1 MDPDGAFFAGRSSR
15 QVGCPGRAALADP
28 TEVVAISK
36 SVRKDR
42 IDENID
48 VFDFELTQDEMSAIA
63 TMDTGISLFFDH
75 RDPDQVG
82 RLGTAR
88 LDI

>member
-1 MDPDGAFFAGRSSR
+1 MIKTSAGVGPAHTTRSARRYLMDPDGAFFAGRSLR

-28 TEVVAISK
+28 REVVGISK
-36 SVRKDR
+36 SVWDR

-63 TMDTGISLFFDH
+63 TWT
-75 RDPDQVG
+75 PE
-82 RLGTAR
+82 
-88 LDI
+88 

>member
-1 MDPDGAFFAGRSSR
+1 
-15 QVGCPGRAALADP
+15 
-28 TEVVAISK
+28 VAISK

-63 TMDTGISLFFDH
+63 TWT
-75 RDPDQVG
+75 PE
-82 RLGTAR
+82 
-88 LDI
+88 

>member
-1 MDPDGAFFAGRSSR
+1 MAMYVVVAPEAGEFGAFED
-15 QVGCPGRAALADP
+15 QLTD
-28 TEVVAISK
+28 
-36 SVRKDR
+36 DR
-42 IDENID
+42 GQM
-48 VFDFELTQDEMSAIA
+48 TAIA
-63 TMDTGISLFFDH
+63 AMDTGTSVFFDH